1 MKQLDQFSIER
12 TGSVFVVPPSG
23 GPSLIGVVTARLKA
37 ELQTPISKKP
47 LRALLLLV
55 IALASTTS
63 ASAQSADKVIKHAVK
78 AMTSGKG
85 EKALREI
92 RSWQVK
98 GVITNTK
105 DGATG
110 NYSAAATAPNFFTD
124 TFDLRGLEVSVGYNG
139 KSAWKRDSRDGL
151 RTLTGTASRDFQT
164 EARYR
169 NGRWLDYKKDKS
181 KLNFG
186 GQTQVNGQT
195 ANTVV
200 LTTPKNVK
208 IKMHFDAASGL
219 LVREELPAGEL
230 IRVLDYSDF
239 RPVGKLME
247 PHSITI
253 AAGEDHYE
261 IKLDQVVHNP
271 PLDRALFDFPKISN
285 EPLPDIATLL
295 NEVGKNEDEVDR
307 ILEKYTYTEAI
318 TRREIDSN
326 GQMKV
331 KESETFELTFYK
343 GNRIRRLVAKNGKP
357 LTPKEEA
364 DEQKDVEKRV
374 REIEKK
380 EAEKERKAQK
390 DREVAQESSGPPDR
404 ERGQRVS
411 IADVLRASKLVNP
424 RRERFRSREVIV
436 FDFEPLPGYKP
447 QKDYEKFFGKM
458 AGAIWIDP
466 VDKQVARVEAR
477 LIEPFKIGGGLLASL
492 KEGGTFVLE
501 QERVNQEI
509 WLPTRAEI
517 NAGIRVLLVKGL
529 NINQTVTYG
538 DYKRFNVESEK
549 EKLKDPAPAEK
560 PIKP

>member
-1 MKQLDQFSIER
+1 MKQPVS
-12 TGSVFVVPPSG
+12 
-23 GPSLIGVVTARLKA
+23 
-37 ELQTPISKKP
+37 PISKKT

-55 IALASTTS
+55 VALASATG
-63 ASAQSADKVIKHAVK
+63 ASAQSAGKVIKQAVK
-78 AMTSGKG
+78 AMTHGKG
-85 EKALREI
+85 EKALREV

-98 GVITNTK
+98 GAIMNTK

-110 NYSAAATAPNFFTD
+110 NYRAAATRPNFYTD
-124 TFDLRGLEVSVGYNG
+124 SFDLRGLEVSAGYNG
-139 KSAWKRDSRDGL
+139 KSAWRRDSKDGL
-151 RTLTGTASRDFQT
+151 RTLTGAASRDFQT

-186 GQTQVNGQT
+186 GQTRINGQA

-239 RPVGKLME
+239 RPVGKVIE

-253 AAGEDHYE
+253 TAGEDRYE
-261 IKLDQVVHNP
+261 IKLDEIVHNP

-285 EPLPDIATLL
+285 EPLPDIAALL
-295 NEVGKNEDEVDR
+295 KEVGKNEDEVDR

-331 KESETFELTFYK
+331 KETETFELTFYK

-380 EAEKERKAQK
+380 EAEKARKAQK
-390 DREVAQESSGPPDR
+390 DRDATQESSEAPDG
-404 ERGQRVS
+404 ERDQRVS
-411 IADVLRASKLVNP
+411 IADVLRASKLINP

-436 FDFEPLPGYKP
+436 FDFEPLPDYKP
-447 QKDYEKFFGKM
+447 RKSYEKLFGKM
-458 AGAIWIDP
+458 AGALWVDP

-477 LIEPFKIGGGLLASL
+477 LIEAYKIGGGMLASL
-492 KEGGTFVLE
+492 KEGANFVIE
-501 QERVNQEI
+501 QERVNDEI

-517 NAGIRVLLVKGL
+517 NLGVRVLLVKGF